1 MTDLVPGQS
10 GGGKGKGRLPEPVER
25 VIHELLQKRFLT
37 KQKRS
42 LAAFHREVTQV
53 CKAQK
58 LRVPARNTVALRIAS
73 LDPRKVIRRREGQDA
88 ARDLQGVGGEPPAVT
103 APLEQVQIDHTVID
117 LIVVDDRDRQPI
129 GRPYLTLAID
139 VFTRCVLALRARHG
153 RHAGSAVCPDLLF
166 TAIAPAIWGSTYIVT
181 TQYLPNFSPMTV
193 AMLRALP
200 AGLLLVMI
208 VRQIPTGIW
217 WMRIFILGALNIS
230 LFWSLL
236 FISVY
241 RLPGGVA
248 ATVGAVQPLMV
259 VFISAAL
266 LGSPIRL
273 MAVLGAI
280 CGTAGVA
287 LLVLTP
293 NAALDPVGV
302 AAGLAGAVSMAFG
315 TVLTRKWQP
324 PVPLLTF
331 TAWQLA
337 AGGLLLVPV
346 ALVFDPPIPMPT
358 GTNVLGLAWLG
369 LIGAGLTYFLWFRGI
384 SRLEPTVVSLL
395 GFLSPGTAVLLG
407 WLFLDQTLSAL
418 QIIGVLLVIGS
429 IWLGQRSNRT
439 PRARIACRKSP

>member
-1 MTDLVPGQS
+1 MSPFGESKPPIYLGRARRKSLSARAPIHGS
-10 GGGKGKGRLPEPVER
+10 GCVARGNRVNLLER
-25 VIHELLQKRFLT
+25 YDYPISRFLY
-37 KQKRS
+37 R
-42 LAAFHREVTQV
+42 
-53 CKAQK
+53 
-58 LRVPARNTVALRIAS
+58 
-73 LDPRKVIRRREGQDA
+73 
-88 ARDLQGVGGEPPAVT
+88 
-103 APLEQVQIDHTVID
+103 PL
-117 LIVVDDRDRQPI
+117 
-129 GRPYLTLAID
+129 
-139 VFTRCVLALRARHG
+139 
-153 RHAGSAVCPDLLF
+153 
-166 TAIAPAIWGSTYIVT
+166 
-181 TQYLPNFSPMTV
+181 
-193 AMLRALP
+193 
-200 AGLLLVMI
+200 
-208 VRQIPTGIW
+208 
-217 WMRIFILGALNIS
+217 
-230 LFWSLL
+230 
-236 FISVY
+236 SVY